1 MISPNGGDNHFCWQK
16 IGITGDRSCEA
27 LSRYVHC
34 RNCPEYSSRG
44 RTLFDREMP
53 GDYRREL
60 SEELAQVV
68 SAVVEDAVSVLVF
81 RAASEWF
88 ALPSAVFQEVAPY
101 QKAYFVPFRS
111 GELLAGL
118 VNVNGELLLCVSLEA
133 ALGIPI
139 DEKAA
144 PDGKPRLCVVR
155 AGRER
160 FAFGVDEAL
169 GVRRISAGRLQPVPA
184 TLAKSPSAQVASCF
198 ELDGRNVGLIDEKRI
213 FNSLD
218 RSLRW

>member
-1 MISPNGGDNHFCWQK
+1 MISLNGGDNHFCWQK
-16 IGITGDRSCEA
+16 IGIAGDRSCQA

-34 RNCPEYSSRG
+34 RNCPDYSSRG
-44 RTLFDREMP
+44 RTLFDQEMP
-53 GDYRREL
+53 GDYRRQL
-60 SEELAQVV
+60 SEELARAV

-88 ALPSAVFQEVAPY
+88 ALPSLVFQEVAPY
-101 QKAYFVPFRS
+101 QKAYVLPFRS
-111 GELLAGL
+111 GALLAGL
-118 VNVNGELLLCVSLEA
+118 VNVNGELLLCVSLAA
-133 ALGIPI
+133 ALGIPV

-144 PDGKPRLCVVR
+144 PGGKPRLCVVR
-155 AGRER
+155 TGRER
-160 FAFGVDEAL
+160 FAFAVDEIL
-169 GVRRISAGRLQPVPA
+169 GVRRISAGRLQPIPT

-198 ELDGRNVGLIDEKRI
+198 KLDGRTVGLIDEKRL